1 MFLFPALTYFSLYG
15 IIDNKRGVSNLNEL
29 TELQIKLL
37 KGIKKHHNGIS
48 TELLLKK
55 NNADSGIEYALDL
68 LKKENYLE
76 RLISQDDKINKV
88 FGLKDKDFTGDWIIT
103 DKGKAYLTNKTIE
116 FDKKLIMNVIS
127 FVMGIVSTLLIQL
140 LTKIISKTF

>member
-1 MFLFPALTYFSLYG
+1 MT
-15 IIDNKRGVSNLNEL
+15 EL

-37 KGIKKHHNGIS
+37 KRIKNHPNGIS
-48 TELLLKK
+48 TEILLKK
-55 NNADSGIEYALDL
+55 NNADSGIEYALDF

-88 FGLKDKDFTGDWIIT
+88 FGLNGKELTGDWIIT

-116 FDKKLIMNVIS
+116 FDKKLIINVIS
-127 FVMGIVSTLLIQL
+127 FFAGIASTLLVQL
-140 LTKIISKTF
+140 LTKIISAIF